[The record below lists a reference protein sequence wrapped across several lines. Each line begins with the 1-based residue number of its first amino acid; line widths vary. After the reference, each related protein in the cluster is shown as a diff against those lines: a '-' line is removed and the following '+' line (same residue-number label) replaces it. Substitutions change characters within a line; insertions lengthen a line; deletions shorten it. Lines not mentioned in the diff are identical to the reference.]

1 MKRSDNNN
9 PRMRQRLAVEAARIM
24 SKESITDFH
33 AAKCKAAKR
42 LGITGEQNM
51 PRNIEIELALKEY
64 QTIFRPE
71 QQAMELRS
79 LRKTAI
85 DIMNLLHDFSPRLVG
100 PVLRGTA
107 DHYSAINIHLFTDS
121 SQTLDWL
128 LIEHHIPFT
137 IDERE
142 YRFNESELKRY
153 PLYLIEDEEAKI
165 ELTVFPEKGIR
176 QAPKSPLDGKPI
188 QRASI
193 AEVQKL
199 LQPGS
204 SLS

>member
-1 MKRSDNNN
+1 MKLSDNNN

-24 SKESITDFH
+24 SEESITDFH

-42 LGITGEQNM
+42 LGITDEQNM

-71 QQAMELRS
+71 QQAVELRS

-85 DIMNLLHDFSPRLVG
+85 DIMNLLRDLSPRLVG

-107 DHYSAINIHLFTDS
+107 DHYSAINIHLFTDN

-137 IDERE
+137 INERE
-142 YRFNESELKRY
+142 YHFNGHELKRY
-153 PLYLIEDEEAKI
+153 PLYLVEDDEAKV

-199 LQPGS
+199 LQQG
-204 SLS
+204 

>member
-1 MKRSDNNN
+1 VKHSDNSN
-9 PRMRQRLAVEAARIM
+9 PRIRQRLAVEAARIM
-24 SKESITDFH
+24 SEESISDFH

-64 QTIFRPE
+64 QAIFRAE
-71 QQAMELRS
+71 QQTTELGS
-79 LRKTAI
+79 LRKTAV
-85 DIMNLLHDFSPRLVG
+85 DIMSLLRDFLPRLVG

-142 YRFNESELKRY
+142 YHFNDGELKRY
-153 PLYLIEDEEAKI
+153 PLYLIEDEEAKV
-165 ELTVFPEKGIR
+165 ELTVFPEKGVR

-193 AEVQKL
+193 AEVQEL
-199 LQPGS
+199 LQQEVS
-204 SLS
+204 VR